1 MYGECALFFCISIF
15 AEREESVEIEKKIMS
30 ELVFS
35 VCVCVREC
43 FDANKFN

>member
-30 ELVFS
+30 ELVFR
-35 VCVCVREC
+35 VCVHEC

>member
-1 MYGECALFFCISIF
+1 MVNVHSFFCISNF

-30 ELVFS
+30 ELVFR
-35 VCVCVREC
+35 VCVREC